1 MLGCLNKIVAVRV
14 TIFDNKE
21 QIKNFALH
29 ALQGIV
35 LVLKS
40 INKLNVSFFQ
50 ETIEL
55 NFHFIVNLYNFLL
68 LLINF

>member
-1 MLGCLNKIVAVRV
+1 MLGCLNKLVAVRV

-21 QIKNFALH
+21 QIKTFALH

-55 NFHFIVNLYNFLL
+55 NFHFIVNL
-68 LLINF
+68 